1 MVVETINSLD
11 HNIIFIFYIFSQYP
25 AVLRQIPILGAIRGL
40 RSFYFGYIAFLI
52 PLFLRHIGFSVVIIG
67 IYALVATVASSA
79 LVLASGF
86 LGDLYSKKKT
96 LLIMSGLPALIF
108 VTFLVTRNPVAVF
121 LTSLLGIT
129 FSAIGGGAGGG
140 PVAPILTAFVADK
153 VDSSSRTWIYSALM
167 LVSIASA
174 TAGSSASAVFERYV
188 TEYYRYLFLIAL
200 ILNITSIILTLF
212 LEDTR
217 IKRDR
222 KRKSQFLPRNSGKDI
237 AKIGISGAMG
247 SIGLGVVTPI
257 VSLWFHQIGIP
268 TYEISI
274 IFTASYIASGIGV
287 LFASSMERLFGAVYA
302 IGIFRGLGSAL
313 FIVMP
318 FVPPIVAGAVYAI
331 RTGLY
336 QLALP
341 IRQNFQMT
349 ILDPSERARGNSL
362 TGIARRLPY
371 GVSTTFGSFLLSI
384 GAIVV
389 MFSFAG
395 IVSLFDPILY
405 VYFFKKYGEKELES
419 MIA

>member
-1 MVVETINSLD
+1 M
-11 HNIIFIFYIFSQYP
+11 
-25 AVLRQIPILGAIRGL
+25 RQIPILGAVRGL

-52 PLFLRHIGFSVVIIG
+52 PLFLKHIGFSVVLIG
-67 IYALVATVASSA
+67 IYAFVATVASSA

-108 VTFLVTRNPVAVF
+108 VTFLLSRNPVLIF

-153 VDSSSRTWIYSALM
+153 VSSEKRTWTYSALM
-167 LVSIASA
+167 LVSIFSA
-174 TAGSSASAVFERYV
+174 VAGSLTSAFLEKDVAD
-188 TEYYRYLFLIAL
+188 YYTILFLLAL
-200 ILNITSIILTLF
+200 ILNIAALFLTLL
-212 LEDTR
+212 LEDSR
-217 IKRDR
+217 VRRDKRS
-222 KRKSQFLPRNSGKDI
+222 KMQILPKNSGKNI
-237 AKIGISGAMG
+237 VKIGISGAMG
-247 SIGLGVVTPI
+247 SVGLGVITPI
-257 VSLWFHQIGIP
+257 ISLWFHGIGIP

-287 LFASSMERLFGAVYA
+287 IFSYSAERIFGAIYA
-302 IGIFRGLGSAL
+302 IGIFRGLGSIL
-313 FIVMP
+313 FVLMP
-318 FVPPIVAGAVYAI
+318 FVPPLVAGAIYAL

-336 QLALP
+336 QMALP

-349 ILDPSERARGNSL
+349 ILDPAERARGNSL

-371 GVSTTFGSFLLSI
+371 GISTTFGSFLLST
-384 GAIVV
+384 GAIVL

-395 IVSLFDPILY
+395 LVSLLDPVLY
-405 VYFFKKYGEKELES
+405 VYFFRKYGKDGYDQ
-419 MIA
+419 APA